1 MKSLTGIFMVL
12 MVSLIQANV
21 AASDEITLANGDRLT
36 GTVVSI
42 EENTLRLETDY
53 SAPISI
59 NKSSIA
65 GITTDSKH
73 EIHLKSGEVLQGRF
87 RTEESGRITVEPAEG
102 REETVIAWDSVTSI
116 NPEPVKWKGNV
127 TVGAGMQSGNTER
140 TSASIGAEA
149 VRRSKKDRF
158 SLRFLYNYAEDGD
171 ELTTRNTFGAGKYD
185 YFITKKW
192 YGYIGIDLL
201 NDEFKNLNL
210 RTVVGPGVGYQIWE
224 DPIKSLQVE
233 AGLSYFSEDLIVGED
248 DQWLTA
254 RIAGDLR
261 YNVNN
266 LFVFTDYLVL
276 YPSLDDFGEYQLRNE
291 ASVISS
297 LGSNWSLRLSNILEL
312 DSDPPAGVEKNDWQW
327 ILGLQYGFSL

>member
-1 MKSLTGIFMVL
+1 MKKLIRMSLQIII
-12 MVSLIQANV
+12 SLILVTGAV
-21 AASDEITLANGDRLT
+21 ADEITLENGDRLT
-36 GTVVSI
+36 GMVVSI
-42 EENTLRLETDY
+42 EGNTLKLETDY

-59 NKSSIA
+59 NKSSIT

-87 RTEESGRITVEPAEG
+87 RTKENGLITVEPTEG

-127 TVGAGMQSGNTER
+127 TVGAGLQSGNTER
-140 TSASIGAEA
+140 TSASIGAKA
-149 VRRSKKDRF
+149 VRRSEKDRF

-192 YGYIGIDLL
+192 YGYVGIDLL
-201 NDEFKNLNL
+201 NDKFKDLNL
-210 RTVVGPGVGYQIWE
+210 RTVVGPGAGYQIWE

-233 AGLSYFSEDLIVGED
+233 AGLSYFSEDLIDGED

-254 RIAGDLR
+254 RFAGDFR
-261 YNVNN
+261 YNVKD
-266 LFVFTDYLVL
+266 LFTFTDYLVL
-276 YPSLDDFGEYQLRNE
+276 YPSLDSFGEYQLRNE

-297 LGSNWSLRLSNILEL
+297 LGSNWSLRLSNILER
-312 DSDPPAGVEKNDWQW
+312 DSDPPAGVEKDDWQW